1 MTETGYKR
9 MFFIGALWNFVGG
22 AFIILATRWVFDTAG
37 LAPPSPPLY
46 YYAWIALFMTF
57 GIGYYLVSRDLY
69 RNRDIALLGA
79 IGKFVFAMVFIW
91 NFVAYSGQVPRFFLF
106 PVAGDLVFVVLFV
119 MFLRFASGRKGQ
131 P

>member
-9 MFFIGALWNFVGG
+9 MFFIGALWNLVGG
-22 AFIILATRWVFDTAG
+22 AFIVLATPWVFHTAG

-69 RNRDIALLGA
+69 RNRDIALSGA
-79 IGKFVFAMVFIW
+79 IGKLAFAVVFIW
-91 NFVAYSGQVPRFFLF
+91 NFIAYAGQVPRFFLV

-119 MFLRFASGRKGQ
+119 MFLRFARGRTGQ

>member
-9 MFFIGALWNFVGG
+9 MFFIGALWNLVGG
-22 AFIILATRWVFDTAG
+22 AFIILATRWVFDSAG
-37 LAPPSPPLY
+37 LTPPSPPLY

-57 GIGYYLVSRDLY
+57 GAGYYLVYRDLY

-79 IGKFVFAMVFIW
+79 IGKLVFAAVFIW
-91 NFVAYSGQVPRFFLF
+91 NFIAYRSQVPGFFLI
-106 PVAGDLVFVVLFV
+106 PVAGDLVFVVLFF
-119 MFLRFASGRKGQ
+119 MFLRFAGAKKGQ